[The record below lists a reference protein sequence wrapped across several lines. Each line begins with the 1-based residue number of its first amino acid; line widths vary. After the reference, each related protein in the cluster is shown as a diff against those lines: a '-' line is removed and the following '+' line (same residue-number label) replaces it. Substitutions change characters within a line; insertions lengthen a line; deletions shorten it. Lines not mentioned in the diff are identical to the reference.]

1 MQSRA
6 RWQRDQQVIEALSSL
21 LNYVG
26 EPDRYLERIASS
38 VCSLL
43 RMDVTV
49 ITLCEGDGFDR
60 VIASS
65 DGEEDHELYT
75 LHGTVTGTVVSSGRS
90 LVVEDIRL
98 NPEAGEIPDGYLCY
112 LGVPLR
118 TPQGDI
124 IGTVCSFHDLPR
136 KFAEEEVRTAELFA
150 ERAAMA
156 IAHYRL
162 YQEQQRFNEMLEA
175 EVIKRTQELRA
186 AQTKLIEQ
194 ERLAAIGEFAA
205 MIVHEI
211 RNPLTT
217 VKMGLKAFGRLAL
230 AEPDQLRL
238 TLANEEANRL
248 EDLLNEILQFSK
260 PQRAM
265 RAESVNLAAL
275 LQDVV
280 TQVQETPLAQG
291 RMIELAIAPNL
302 PPVVGDRNKL
312 KQVCLNLVRNACEA
326 VTEGDRIRCVLLLDA
341 ATSDSPQKLCL
352 SIHNG
357 GPPIPPEDLPKLTR
371 PFYSTKTGG
380 TGLGLAL
387 VKRIIDAHSGSLSIQ
402 STAAEGTTVAVRLP
416 TSL

>member
-21 LNYVG
+21 LDSVG
-26 EPDRYLERIASS
+26 DLNRYLERIASS
-38 VCSLL
+38 VCHLL

-65 DGEEDHELYT
+65 DGEEDHTLYT
-75 LHGTVTGTVVSSGRS
+75 LHGTVTGTVVDTGRS
-90 LVVEDIRL
+90 LVVEDTRL
-98 NPEAGEIPDGYLCY
+98 NPEAGEIPGGYLCY

-118 TPQGDI
+118 TPHGDI
-124 IGTVCSFHDLPR
+124 LGTVCSFSYSPR
-136 KFAEEEVRTAELFA
+136 RFAEEEVRTVELFA
-150 ERAAMA
+150 ERAATA

-162 YQEQQRFNEMLEA
+162 YQEQQRFNELLEA

-186 AQTKLIEQ
+186 AQAKLIEQ

-217 VKMGLKAFGRLAL
+217 VKMGLKALGRLAL
-230 AEPDQLRL
+230 AGPDQLRL
-238 TLANEEANRL
+238 TLASEEANRL

-265 RAESVNLAAL
+265 QTESVNLAAL

-280 TQVQETPLAQG
+280 TQVQETPIGQG
-291 RMIELAIAPNL
+291 RIIELAIAPNL

-312 KQVCLNLVRNACEA
+312 KQVCLNLLRNACEA
-326 VTEGDRIRCVLLLDA
+326 VIEGDRIRCTLLSDA
-341 ATSDSPQKLCL
+341 DIPQPPQRLCL

-371 PFYSTKTGG
+371 PFYSTKAGG

-387 VKRIIDAHSGSLSIQ
+387 VKRIIDAHGGSLSIQ
-402 STAAEGTTVAVRLP
+402 STPTEGTTVTLH
-416 TSL
+416 LLI